1 MSAKR
6 ILSVM
11 MSFGLVAATAAI
23 AHAGGG
29 GLGGPGGSTFF
40 QCYGVEQGPD
50 APHAVEVND
59 QFIDPTVER
68 IGKLKLICSFPT
80 VSPAL
85 NPEQPGTDINAV
97 PVANHVTCYDVVG
110 GNASAVVSYTDSL
123 FNQPQTVRVSG
134 PARYICVLADKTCL
148 TGCPPPAGP

>member
-1 MSAKR
+1 MHTKT
-6 ILSVM
+6 ILSLLM
-11 MSFGLVAATAAI
+11 PAALVASTVVL

-40 QCYGVEQGPD
+40 QCYAALQGPD

-59 QFIDPTVER
+59 QFIDPTAQR
-68 IGKLKLICSFPT
+68 IGKLKLVCTFPT

-85 NPEQPGTDINAV
+85 NPEVAGTDINAV
-97 PVANHVTCYDVVG
+97 QPPFDVTCYEASG

-123 FNQPQTVRVSG
+123 FNQPQMVKVQG
-134 PARYICVLADKTCL
+134 PARYICVLANTTCL
-148 TGCPPPAGP
+148 SGCPPPTGP